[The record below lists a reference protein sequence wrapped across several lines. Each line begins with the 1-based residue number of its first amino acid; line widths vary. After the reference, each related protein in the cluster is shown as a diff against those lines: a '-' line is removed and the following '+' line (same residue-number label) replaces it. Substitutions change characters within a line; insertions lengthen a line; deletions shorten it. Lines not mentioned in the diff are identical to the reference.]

1 MHPRRSYS
9 RWRLLLAAPRSGAEN
24 MARDSALQARAAR
37 TGETVFSIYSWTR
50 PTLSFGRHQPAA
62 GLYDVERIRS
72 ANVDVVR
79 RPTGGRAILHDH
91 EVTYSVTA
99 PVKDAAPLRET
110 YARINRI
117 LLDGLRRLGV
127 DVELASPAERA
138 PAPSTRPC
146 FETPGEGEL
155 VARGSKLVGSAQ
167 WRDEGALLQHGSIL
181 VDDDQSS
188 LPSFA
193 AAAAAAVAGT
203 GPQSDSIPRPATLH
217 ALLGRSPEIAEV
229 ASAMFDAV
237 RSLEDELAT
246 EMAEEEIRGDT
257 MTHIPHFLDEGWT
270 WRR

>member
-37 TGETVFSIYSWTR
+37 TGETVFSIYSWAR

-62 GLYDVERIRS
+62 GLYDMGRIRS

-79 RPTGGRAILHDH
+79 RPTGGRAILHDR

-99 PVKDAAPLRET
+99 PAADAAPLRET
-110 YARINRI
+110 YTRINRI
-117 LLDGLRRLGV
+117 LLDGFARLGV
-127 DVELASPAERA
+127 DVELASPSGRA

-146 FETPGEGEL
+146 FETPGQGEL
-155 VARGSKLVGSAQ
+155 VAHGSKLVGSAQ
-167 WRDEGALLQHGSIL
+167 WRDDGALLQHGSIL

-188 LPSFA
+188 LPLFA
-193 AAAAAAVAGT
+193 APGT
-203 GPQSDSIPRPATLH
+203 GAANSAIPRPATLH
-217 ALLGRSPEIAEV
+217 ALLGRSPDIAEV

-237 RSLEDELAT
+237 RSREDEEAT
-246 EMAEEEIRGDT
+246 LMAEEEIRDDT
-257 MTHIPHFLDEGWT
+257 MTRVPHFLDEGWT

>member
-1 MHPRRSYS
+1 MHPRRSFT

-50 PTLSFGRHQPAA
+50 PTLSFGRHQPAS
-62 GLYDVERIRS
+62 GLYDIGKIRS

-79 RPTGGRAILHDH
+79 RPTGGRAILHDR
-91 EVTYSVTA
+91 EVTYSVTT
-99 PVKDAAPLRET
+99 PLQDAAPLRET

-117 LLDGLRRLGV
+117 LLDGLGRLGV
-127 DVELASPAERA
+127 NAELASTTARA

-146 FETPGEGEL
+146 FEAPGEGEL

-167 WRDEGALLQHGSIL
+167 WRDDGALLQHGSIL

-188 LPSFA
+188 LPLFA
-193 AAAAAAVAGT
+193 AAANG
-203 GPQSDSIPRPATLH
+203 GSNDSIPQPATLH
-217 ALLGRSPEIAEV
+217 TLLGRSPGIEEV
-229 ASAMFDAV
+229 ATAMFDAV
-237 RSLEDELAT
+237 RSREDEVAS
-246 EMAEEEIRGDT
+246 EMAEEEIREET
-257 MTHIPHFLDEGWT
+257 MSRIPHFLDEGWT

>member
-9 RWRLLLAAPRSGAEN
+9 RWRLLLAAPRTGAEN
-24 MARDSALQARAAR
+24 MARDTALQARAAR

-62 GLYDVERIRS
+62 GLYDMEKIRS

-99 PVKDAAPLRET
+99 PVRDAAPLRQT

-117 LLDGLRRLGV
+117 LLNGLGRLGV
-127 DVELASPAERA
+127 DVELASPPERA
-138 PAPSTRPC
+138 SAPSMRPC
-146 FETPGEGEL
+146 FESPGEGEL
-155 VARGSKLVGSAQ
+155 VARGGKLVGSAQ

-181 VDDDQSS
+181 VDDDQTS
-188 LPSFA
+188 LRSFA
-193 AAAAAAVAGT
+193 APDVGVS
-203 GPQSDSIPRPATLH
+203 GGSIQPPATLH
-217 ALLGRSPEIAEV
+217 ALLGRSPDVSEV
-229 ASAMFDAV
+229 ASVLFDAV
-237 RSLEDELAT
+237 RSLEDEEAT
-246 EMAEEEIRGDT
+246 EMTEEELRGET
-257 MTHIPHFLDEGWT
+257 MTRIPHFLDEAWT